1 MKRTGYIALLAASI
15 ISAACVKEETKE
27 DFFNIDETEV
37 VLTDYYA
44 GAKDILLATN
54 TEPTVEL
61 SSDWLTAEIT
71 SRCLTLTYKENTSED
86 DRTVEV
92 HIVAGSIPAT
102 VTVTQPGHKTEPEP
116 DPEPEPEPLYK
127 IRDVWYQN
135 GIAAGIVF
143 WVAEDGQ
150 SALVVSLDRTATTV
164 AWSTDGTHVI
174 GTGETDGVANTALLR
189 ASEEAASIPALA
201 FCDAHGEGWFWPAMD
216 EMKKLFEAYNGTAF
230 DAATAAKPSDIT
242 PEEKDARAAF
252 EKALA
257 DNGGVAL
264 NTGSENSNGDQY
276 WTSTEQ
282 TDEKTG
288 KVYASTMR
296 FGKVYA
302 STPADQMGKTNASK
316 RYVRCMKLV
325 SGEPEKPLQT
335 KFPAYKENGKNVGII
350 YWTSE
355 DGKTSK
361 VLSLVRS
368 EDVPWSNA
376 ATPAFLNAVSMDD
389 GAANT
394 AVIKASAEAKDIPA
408 VSFCSTLGE
417 EWYWPSLNELVEIF
431 NVYNGVA
438 YDPNVKSKVP
448 AEISDEEKE
457 ARAAF
462 DLSLTTYGG
471 TVMNSAADNK
481 NGERYWASTELQD
494 AKGNVYGSFM
504 RFGKAYMST
513 VADTPGKGKSGDGRF
528 VRCIRTIKNN

>member
-1 MKRTGYIALLAASI
+1 
-15 ISAACVKEETKE
+15 
-27 DFFNIDETEV
+27 
-37 VLTDYYA
+37 
-44 GAKDILLATN
+44 
-54 TEPTVEL
+54 
-61 SSDWLTAEIT
+61 
-71 SRCLTLTYKENTSED
+71 
-86 DRTVEV
+86 
-92 HIVAGSIPAT
+92 
-102 VTVTQPGHKTEPEP
+102 
-116 DPEPEPEPLYK
+116 
-127 IRDVWYQN
+127 
-135 GIAAGIVF
+135 
-143 WVAEDGQ
+143 
-150 SALVVSLDRTATTV
+150 
-164 AWSTDGTHVI
+164 
-174 GTGETDGVANTALLR
+174 
-189 ASEEAASIPALA
+189 
-201 FCDAHGEGWFWPAMD
+201 
-216 EMKKLFEAYNGTAF
+216 MKKLFEAYNGTAF

>member
-116 DPEPEPEPLYK
+116 EPEPLYK
-127 IRDVWYQN
+127 LRDVWYQN

-174 GTGETDGVANTALLR
+174 GTGETDGAANTALLR

-316 RYVRCMKLV
+316 RYVRCMRLV

-408 VSFCSTLGE
+408 VSFCSTLGK